1 MQNKRVHALAKELNI
16 TSKELLEK
24 LPSLNIEVKNHMS
37 TLTADEEKK
46 VVDSYRKKT
55 PKKEEN
61 SSKHEEKIHDNSKKK
76 EVNGID
82 KKNID
87 NKNEKN
93 MNKSSETK
101 TPRDKNESKKNYK
114 REHSE
119 NRSDNNKKPYDNKK
133 DFKNRDRNENKNE
146 RNDSKRDKNVKGEKP
161 FDRNSRNDQKKD
173 FSKDRDSSKGFR
185 NKNQN
190 QNFKKDSRDRNNFG
204 KDSND
209 DLDKNKKKR
218 SRSFNKMSE
227 TLTEKET
234 NKQEYSKKK
243 SKNKNNKK
251 NKKDLMELR
260 EEYSKKDFTKKAPK
274 KKVKKVVKKEEQEE
288 GKTAKIKAPL
298 AVKDFAEA
306 IDVGVSQ
313 VITKLIGL
321 GVMAS
326 QNEPIDQDICE
337 LLAEEFGVE
346 IEFALPEEEKSVEEE
361 FGLDF
366 EDKEQNLKP
375 RPPVVT
381 VMGHVDHGKTS
392 ILDSIKKSHVTSTE
406 AGGITQHIG
415 AYTVNLNGKK
425 ITFLDTPGHEAFTSM
440 RLRGAQITD
449 VAILVVAADDGVM
462 PQTIEAISHARSAGV
477 PIIVAINKIDKEAAN
492 VDRVKQ
498 ELSEQGLM
506 PEDWGGE
513 TIMVPVSAHTK
524 EGIDDLLEM
533 ILLVAEMGELRAN
546 PQRRAV
552 GTVIEAKL
560 DKGKGP
566 MATVLVQKGTLRS
579 QDFVV
584 SGIASGRIR
593 AMSDDKGKEIKKA
606 GPSMPAVILGLSE
619 VPNAGDMIYAVADD
633 KTAKTIA
640 EKNREMVRENRLN
653 ATNKV
658 SLSNLFDKIKEGEKK
673 QLDLIIKGDVKGSV
687 EALAQSLLKIT
698 NEEVTISIVHS
709 AVGGIS
715 ESDISLASASGAI
728 VIGFNVRPNINA
740 IELAKELEVDVRTY
754 RVIYDA
760 IDDIEKAAIGML
772 DPEFEEEV
780 QGRCEV
786 RQTFKLPNNSIVAG
800 VFVVSGKIPRKSMI
814 RVLRD
819 DTVIHEGEIASLKR
833 FKDDVKEL
841 NNGYEGGIM
850 IENYND
856 LKEGDFL
863 ESYIMKEIKRQ

>member
-1 MQNKRVHALAKELNI
+1 MQNKRVHALAKELNV
-16 TSKELLEK
+16 TSKELIERIS
-24 LPSLNIEVKNHMS
+24 SLNIEVKNHMS
-37 TLTADEEKK
+37 TLNAEEEKR
-46 VVDSYRKKT
+46 VVNSYR
-55 PKKEEN
+55 
-61 SSKHEEKIHDNSKKK
+61 
-76 EVNGID
+76 
-82 KKNID
+82 
-87 NKNEKN
+87 
-93 MNKSSETK
+93 NKS
-101 TPRDKNESKKNYK
+101 TPN
-114 REHSE
+114 
-119 NRSDNNKKPYDNKK
+119 
-133 DFKNRDRNENKNE
+133 
-146 RNDSKRDKNVKGEKP
+146 KGEKKKNFKNNKNPNKKEGITIENKDMKESKPNKSKDDNKRFDNRKPNAEGTEGKKRFKKKP
-161 FDRNSRNDQKKD
+161 FEKKD
-173 FSKDRDSSKGFR
+173 SDGQRENNKFQDKNKGKSQNFRKPKDSNRESFDKDRDEER
-185 NKNQN
+185 PH
-190 QNFKKDSRDRNNFG
+190 
-204 KDSND
+204 
-209 DLDKNKKKR
+209 NKKKR
-218 SRSFNKMSE
+218 SRSFNKMNE
-227 TLTEKET
+227 VITEKEV
-234 NKQEYSKKK
+234 NQQEYKKKK
-243 SKNKNNKK
+243 SKNNHNKK
-251 NKKDLMELR
+251 TKQDILELR
-260 EEYSKKDFTKKAPK
+260 EEYAKRDLTKKAPK
-274 KKVKKVVKKEEQEE
+274 KKAKKTVKKEEVEE
-288 GKTAKIKAPL
+288 NKVAKISPPL

-306 IDVGVSQ
+306 TDIPVSQ

-326 QNEPIDQDICE
+326 QNEPIDKDVCE
-337 LLAEEFGVE
+337 ILADELNVQ
-346 IEFALPEEEKSVEEE
+346 IEFASPEEEVSIEEE

-462 PQTIEAISHARSAGV
+462 PQTIEAISHARSAEV

-506 PEDWGGE
+506 PEDWGGD

-524 EGIDDLLEM
+524 QGIDDLLEM
-533 ILLVAEMGELRAN
+533 ILLVAEMRELKAN

-566 MATVLVQKGTLRS
+566 MATVLVQNGTLRS
-579 QDFVV
+579 SDFVV
-584 SGIASGRIR
+584 SGVASGRIR
-593 AMSDDKGKEIKKA
+593 AMTDDKGKNLKKA

-619 VPNAGDMIYAVADD
+619 VPNAGDTIYAVEDE

-640 EKNREMVRENRLN
+640 DKNREIVRENRLN

-687 EALAQSLLKIT
+687 EALSQSLLKIE
-698 NEEVTISIVHS
+698 NEEVNISIVHS
-709 AVGGIS
+709 GVGGIS
-715 ESDISLASASGAI
+715 ESDVSLASASKAI

-740 IELAKELEVDVRTY
+740 IELAKELEVDIRTY

-786 RQTFKLPNNSIVAG
+786 RQTFKLPNNAIVAG
-800 VFVVSGKIPRKSMI
+800 VFVVSGKIPRKSMVRI
-814 RVLRD
+814 LRN

-833 FKDDVKEL
+833 FKDDVREL
-841 NNGYEGGIM
+841 NNGYEGGIT
-850 IENYND
+850 IENFND
-856 LKEGDFL
+856 IKEGDFI
-863 ESYIMKEIKRQ
+863 ESYIMKEIKRVWEKKECKG

>member
-1 MQNKRVHALAKELNI
+1 
-16 TSKELLEK
+16 
-24 LPSLNIEVKNHMS
+24 
-37 TLTADEEKK
+37 
-46 VVDSYRKKT
+46 
-55 PKKEEN
+55 
-61 SSKHEEKIHDNSKKK
+61 
-76 EVNGID
+76 
-82 KKNID
+82 
-87 NKNEKN
+87 
-93 MNKSSETK
+93 
-101 TPRDKNESKKNYK
+101 
-114 REHSE
+114 
-119 NRSDNNKKPYDNKK
+119 
-133 DFKNRDRNENKNE
+133 
-146 RNDSKRDKNVKGEKP
+146 
-161 FDRNSRNDQKKD
+161 
-173 FSKDRDSSKGFR
+173 
-185 NKNQN
+185 
-190 QNFKKDSRDRNNFG
+190 
-204 KDSND
+204 
-209 DLDKNKKKR
+209 
-218 SRSFNKMSE
+218 
-227 TLTEKET
+227 
-234 NKQEYSKKK
+234 
-243 SKNKNNKK
+243 
-251 NKKDLMELR
+251 
-260 EEYSKKDFTKKAPK
+260 
-274 KKVKKVVKKEEQEE
+274 
-288 GKTAKIKAPL
+288 
-298 AVKDFAEA
+298 
-306 IDVGVSQ
+306 
-313 VITKLIGL
+313 
-321 GVMAS
+321 MAS
-326 QNEPIDQDICE
+326 QNEPIDKDVCE
-337 LLAEEFGVE
+337 ILADELNVQ
-346 IEFALPEEEKSVEEE
+346 IEFASPEEEVSIEEE

-462 PQTIEAISHARSAGV
+462 PQTIEAISHARSAEV

-506 PEDWGGE
+506 PEDWGGD

-524 EGIDDLLEM
+524 QGIDDLLEM
-533 ILLVAEMGELRAN
+533 ILLVAEMRELKAN

-566 MATVLVQKGTLRS
+566 MATVLVQNGTLRS
-579 QDFVV
+579 SDFVV
-584 SGIASGRIR
+584 SGVASGRIR
-593 AMSDDKGKEIKKA
+593 AMTDDKGKNLKKA

-619 VPNAGDMIYAVADD
+619 VPNAGDTIYAVEDE

-640 EKNREMVRENRLN
+640 DKNREIVRENRLN

-687 EALAQSLLKIT
+687 EALSQSLLKIE
-698 NEEVTISIVHS
+698 NEEVNISIVHS
-709 AVGGIS
+709 GVGGIS
-715 ESDISLASASGAI
+715 ESDVSLASASKAI

-740 IELAKELEVDVRTY
+740 IELAKELEVDIRTY

-786 RQTFKLPNNSIVAG
+786 RQTFKLPNNAIVAG
-800 VFVVSGKIPRKSMI
+800 VFVVSGKIPRKSMVRI
-814 RVLRD
+814 LRN

-833 FKDDVKEL
+833 FKDDVREL
-841 NNGYEGGIM
+841 NNGYEGGIT
-850 IENYND
+850 IENFND
-856 LKEGDFL
+856 IKEGDFI
-863 ESYIMKEIKRQ
+863 ESYIMKEIKRV

>member
-1 MQNKRVHALAKELNI
+1 MQNKRVHALAKELNV
-16 TSKELLEK
+16 TSKELIERIS
-24 LPSLNIEVKNHMS
+24 SLNIEVKNHMS
-37 TLTADEEKK
+37 TLNAEEEKR
-46 VVDSYRKKT
+46 VVNSYRNKSTPNKDDKKKNFKNNKN
-55 PKKEEN
+55 PNKKEGITIEN
-61 SSKHEEKIHDNSKKK
+61 KDMKESKPNKSKDDNKRFDNRKPNAEGTEGKKRFKKK
-76 EVNGID
+76 PFERKDSDGQREN
-82 KKNID
+82 
-87 NKNEKN
+87 NKFQ
-93 MNKSSETK
+93 
-101 TPRDKNESKKNYK
+101 DKNKGKSQNFRKPKDSNRES
-114 REHSE
+114 
-119 NRSDNNKKPYDNKK
+119 
-133 DFKNRDRNENKNE
+133 
-146 RNDSKRDKNVKGEKP
+146 
-161 FDRNSRNDQKKD
+161 FD
-173 FSKDRDSSKGFR
+173 KDRDEER
-185 NKNQN
+185 PH
-190 QNFKKDSRDRNNFG
+190 
-204 KDSND
+204 
-209 DLDKNKKKR
+209 NKKKK
-218 SRSFNKMSE
+218 SRSFNKMNE
-227 TLTEKET
+227 VITEKEV
-234 NKQEYSKKK
+234 NQQEYKKKK
-243 SKNKNNKK
+243 SKNNHNKK
-251 NKKDLMELR
+251 TKQDILELR
-260 EEYSKKDFTKKAPK
+260 EEYAKRDLTKKAPK
-274 KKVKKVVKKEEQEE
+274 KKAKKTVKKEEVEE
-288 GKTAKIKAPL
+288 NKVAKISPPL

-306 IDVGVSQ
+306 TDIPVSQ

-326 QNEPIDQDICE
+326 QNEPIDKDVCE
-337 LLAEEFGVE
+337 ILADELNVQ
-346 IEFALPEEEKSVEEE
+346 IEFVSPEEEVSIEEE

-462 PQTIEAISHARSAGV
+462 PQTIEAISHARSAEV

-506 PEDWGGE
+506 PEDWGGD

-524 EGIDDLLEM
+524 QGIDDLLEM
-533 ILLVAEMGELRAN
+533 ILLVAEMRELKAN

-566 MATVLVQKGTLRS
+566 MATVLVQNGTLRS
-579 QDFVV
+579 SDFVV
-584 SGIASGRIR
+584 SGVASGRIR
-593 AMSDDKGKEIKKA
+593 AMTDDKGKNLKKA

-619 VPNAGDMIYAVADD
+619 VPNAGDTIYAVEDE

-640 EKNREMVRENRLN
+640 DKNREIVRENRLN

-687 EALAQSLLKIT
+687 EALSQSLLKIE
-698 NEEVTISIVHS
+698 NEEVNISIVHS
-709 AVGGIS
+709 GVGGIS
-715 ESDISLASASGAI
+715 ESDVSLASASKAI

-740 IELAKELEVDVRTY
+740 IELAKELEVDIRTY

-786 RQTFKLPNNSIVAG
+786 RQTFKLPNNAIVAG
-800 VFVVSGKIPRKSMI
+800 VFVVSGKIPRKSMVRI
-814 RVLRD
+814 LRN

-833 FKDDVKEL
+833 FKDDVREL
-841 NNGYEGGIM
+841 NNGYEGGIT
-850 IENYND
+850 IENFND
-856 LKEGDFL
+856 IKEGDFI
-863 ESYIMKEIKRQ
+863 ESYIMKEIKRVWEKKECKG